1 MRTLR
6 VEGVQTREADGTYD
20 QVKIGGV
27 CTVNGDVVGERID
40 IDGVSTLNGNLGGGR
55 LDCDGVATING
66 NVQLDAVECD
76 GVTTVGGNLR
86 VKHATIHGVLTVK
99 GAQVEAEK
107 IVCDGVLTVEGELN
121 AEIIEADGYIMAHE
135 IVGERVVIRS
145 HTNRFK
151 RFLIR
156 WFDSKMGSFN
166 FIEATEVDLRKVSA
180 KTVHGH
186 TITIGPKCEID
197 TVDCSGTLHIDPSAT
212 VGTITGNY
220 TLV

>member
-1 MRTLR
+1 MSNLR
-6 VEGVQTREADGTYD
+6 VEGVQTLEAGGTYEL
-20 QVKIGGV
+20 VKIEGV
-27 CTVNGDVVGERID
+27 CTVHGDIVGESID
-40 IDGVSTLNGNLGGGR
+40 IDGVSTMNGDLGGGR

-66 NVQLDAVECD
+66 NVQLDDVECD
-76 GVTTVGGNLR
+76 GVTTIGGNLR
-86 VKHATIHGVLTVK
+86 AKRVVINGVLTVK
-99 GAQVEAEK
+99 GSRVEAEK
-107 IVCDGVLTVEGELN
+107 VLCEGVLTVEGELN
-121 AEIIEADGYIMAHE
+121 AEVIEADGYIMAHE

-145 HTNRFK
+145 RTNRFK
-151 RFLIR
+151 RLFIR
-156 WFDSKMGSFN
+156 WFDSKMGKFN
-166 FIEATEVDLRKVSA
+166 FIEATEVELRKVSA